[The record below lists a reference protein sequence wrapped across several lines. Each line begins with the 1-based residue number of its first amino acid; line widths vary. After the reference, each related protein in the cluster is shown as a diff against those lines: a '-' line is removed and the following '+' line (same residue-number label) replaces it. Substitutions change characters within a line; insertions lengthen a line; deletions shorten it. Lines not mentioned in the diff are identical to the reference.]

1 MHFRHEN
8 HLVQPLTNDVLI
20 GWIKKVDK
28 ELKSWRKVVAVDH
41 PILRFSTHGV
51 KSMVMFDLYI
61 EVQTSYN
68 PFYIQSELKNRQRHD
83 VKQKSSKIESGTT
96 RKRGQLMAI
105 RSRKRYEWLLM
116 KCDTST
122 TILFVQNGIECNY
135 RRRNILRRNFGC
147 VLRPLE

>member
-68 PFYIQSELKNRQRHD
+68 PFYIQSELKKSATSRCQAEIFKNRIWHYTETWTVNGNQE
-83 VKQKSSKIESGTT
+83 SKT
-96 RKRGQLMAI
+96 
-105 RSRKRYEWLLM
+105 
-116 KCDTST
+116 
-122 TILFVQNGIECNY
+122 V
-135 RRRNILRRNFGC
+135 
-147 VLRPLE
+147 